1 MIKKTK
7 GQIEDAIAKEFAKF
21 YAQTLGIGPK
31 TSRCYILHDMI
42 IIRLKTKLSMV
53 EEHLLKTEQGIE
65 LVKDIRDSLHEA
77 QENQLINIVKK
88 ITGRKIVSSH
98 NDISTKTGEILQVFI
113 LDKNIEDLLEYINDN
128 TSRLRE

>member
-1 MIKKTK
+1 
-7 GQIEDAIAKEFAKF
+7 
-21 YAQTLGIGPK
+21 
-31 TSRCYILHDMI
+31 
-42 IIRLKTKLSMV
+42 MV

-113 LDKNIEDLLEYINDN
+113 LDKNIEDLLEYINDK